1 MMTASIACADSSV
14 MVVAPRSIDGQA
26 TGSGQQATGRI
37 PKMVSLSIMVFA
49 SLLPPARRF
58 LRRFL
63 VAAAV
68 VLGG

>member
-1 MMTASIACADSSV
+1 
-14 MVVAPRSIDGQA
+14 
-26 TGSGQQATGRI
+26 
-37 PKMVSLSIMVFA
+37 MVSLSIMVFA